1 MITVS
6 ICCYLMKYQTK
17 QLLPFHYKNNELR
30 SFILKMGNKVKDID
44 IKKLLLIYI
53 LLFNDI
59 INIKIFGSLIDKKSY
74 KNILIYYIGYVT
86 IKDSK
91 YVKNNR
97 VKTLYLIF
105 IEVK

>member
-44 IKKLLLIYI
+44 IKKPEHTT
-53 LLFNDI
+53 FQ
-59 INIKIFGSLIDKKSY
+59 
-74 KNILIYYIGYVT
+74 
-86 IKDSK
+86 
-91 YVKNNR
+91 
-97 VKTLYLIF
+97 
-105 IEVK
+105 